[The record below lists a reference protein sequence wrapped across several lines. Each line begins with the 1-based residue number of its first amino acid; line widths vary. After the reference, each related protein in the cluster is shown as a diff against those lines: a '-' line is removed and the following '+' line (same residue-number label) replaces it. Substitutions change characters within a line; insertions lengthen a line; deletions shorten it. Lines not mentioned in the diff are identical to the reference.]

1 MCNRCA
7 AVLTTIAV
15 LVLAPLPAAGQ
26 PEAEPW
32 TVPRT
37 PDGQPDLQGV
47 WSFATITPLERPTR
61 HAGRDVLTAEEVAQE
76 NQTAATRASSDRR
89 GQLSPDQDV
98 ALAYNQF
105 WWDRGSST
113 GRTSLIVDPPDG
125 RVPAKTPAAQAR
137 IDAGRTARAR
147 GAWGPEDRSGA
158 ERCVQYRPQPRLPTG
173 YNNHHLIL
181 QTPGQ
186 VVILTEMIHNVRVIS
201 LDDRPHV
208 DDTIRL
214 LSGDSRGHWEG
225 DTLVVET
232 TNFSDTLLFQGSGA
246 HRRLVERFTRI
257 DENTIDWRFTVE
269 DDTAWTRPWSAVL
282 PFTKVE
288 GPLYEYACHERNYG
302 MENLLIS
309 ARAVETAATEATL
322 RTPQSR

>member
-1 MCNRCA
+1 MRNRRQA
-7 AVLTTIAV
+7 AVLAVIAV
-15 LVLAPLPAAGQ
+15 LVLVPLPAAGQ
-26 PEAEPW
+26 AAAGQW

-37 PDGQPDLQGV
+37 ADGQPDLQGV

-61 HAGRDVLTAEEVAQE
+61 HAGRDVLTDEEVAQE

-89 GQLSPDQDV
+89 DALTPDQDV

-113 GRTSLIVDPPDG
+113 GRTALIVDPPDG

-137 IDAGRTARAR
+137 IDAARTARGR
-147 GAWGPEDRSGA
+147 DAWGPEDRGGA
-158 ERCVQYRPQPRLPTG
+158 ERCLQYRPQPRLPTG

-181 QTPGQ
+181 QPPGF
-186 VVILTEMIHNVRVIS
+186 VVILTEMIHNVRVIP

-208 DDTIRL
+208 DDVIRL

-225 DTLVVET
+225 NTLVVET
-232 TNFSDTLLFQGSGA
+232 TNFTDTLPFQGSGA

-257 DENTIDWRFTVE
+257 DKNTIDWRFTVE
-269 DDTAWTRPWSAVL
+269 DETAWARPWTAAL
-282 PFTKVE
+282 PFTRVE

-302 MENLLIS
+302 MENLLVS
-309 ARAVETAATEATL
+309 ARAVEKAAAEAT
-322 RTPQSR
+322 PEGSR